1 MGVLLHALH
10 AHLPLPADFRWP
22 QVRPM
27 SASHRGTPRPV
38 YPAGLPGLGDESTWP
53 AYSGHPNDPRAPDS
67 PEHAGTAAA
76 LDDVIDAL
84 TAARN
89 EVERDDEWTPRVAE
103 LVREAIETL
112 QAMEVEP

>member
-1 MGVLLHALH
+1 MSILLESLRLH
-10 AHLPLPADFRWP
+10 QPLPADFRWP

-27 SASHRGTPRPV
+27 QASRHGTPRPRW
-38 YPAGLPGLGDESTWP
+38 PAGVPGMGDEATWP
-53 AYSGHPNDPRAPDS
+53 AYAGHQNDPRAPDS

-89 EVERDDEWTPRVAE
+89 EVERTDDWTADAAR
-103 LVREAIETL
+103 LVRDAIEAL
-112 QAMEVEP
+112 QALEVEP